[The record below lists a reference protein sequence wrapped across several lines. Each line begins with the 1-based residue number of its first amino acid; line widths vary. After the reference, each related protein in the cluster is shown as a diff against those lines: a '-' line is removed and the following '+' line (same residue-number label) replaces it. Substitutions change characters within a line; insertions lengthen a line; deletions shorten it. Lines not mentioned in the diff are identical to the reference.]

1 MNLWVALLVLIASVV
16 AGAVTVI
23 FGKLDQPRHL
33 KLLTAFTGAYLM
45 GLTCL
50 HLLPDLFVHAQE
62 SKSPHWHLGA
72 FILGGFFIQIILEN
86 FSRGLEHGHA
96 HTSDSPPPFGM
107 IAGLCLH
114 AFLEATPIGS
124 ACHGHDHTHQSHL
137 ILAAIAVHKFP
148 VAIVLLAML
157 LQSGMTR
164 GKSFA
169 ILATF
174 AAMAPLGVAAGQLP
188 ALAGHHHWL
197 MAMVI
202 GIFMHVATTILFES
216 EEGHRVNLKKAI
228 AILLGVGTAILT
240 IVIHTH

>member
-1 MNLWVALLVLIASVV
+1 MWAEHLILIASVV
-16 AGAVTVI
+16 AGAATVLI
-23 FGKLDQPRHL
+23 GKLDQPRHL

-50 HLLPDLFVHAQE
+50 HLLPDLFANAQS
-62 SKSPHWHLGA
+62 SKAPHWQLGA
-72 FILGGFFIQIILEN
+72 FILGGFFIQIVLEN
-86 FSRGLEHGHA
+86 FSRGLEHGHV
-96 HTSDSPPPFGM
+96 HTGHRPPAFGM

-114 AFLEATPIGS
+114 AFLEATPIGT
-124 ACHGHDHTHQSHL
+124 ACHVHDHAHDNHL

-148 VAIVLLAML
+148 VAIVLFAML
-157 LQSGMTR
+157 LQSGITR
-164 GKSFA
+164 QKSFV
-169 ILATF
+169 ILAVF
-174 AAMAPLGVAAGQLP
+174 AAMAPLGVAAGRLP
-188 ALAGHHHWL
+188 ALSEHHHWL

-240 IVIHTH
+240 IAIHTH